1 MNTVD
6 VMWSNVDVIGNL
18 HISQFDEVISP
29 PRSVILKYAK
39 VDPPHL

>member
-1 MNTVD
+1 MNIVD

-18 HISQFDEVISP
+18 HISQFDQGPP